1 MTIPKVGVIISY
13 GEERLFLERYGQVL
27 EAAGALPAY
36 LPYPARSATLDGY
49 LEWADGILATGGE
62 DVHPEEYGEPPIPGL
77 RAVDRARDRFELAL
91 LRRAVERDRP
101 VLAIC
106 RGVQALNVA
115 MGGTLYQD
123 LRTQVPEGL
132 VHEPEPLWDGDGR
145 LAACGHEVTVEEGS
159 ALAAMLGRRRVSVN
173 SYHHQA
179 IREPGADVRIVARAP
194 DGVVEAVELPARRF
208 VLGLQW
214 HLELMLG
221 EGAGA
226 EAILGRFVD
235 ECGRAAGSVGRALA
249 AGGRA

>member
-1 MTIPKVGVIISY
+1 MVISY

-36 LPYPARSATLDGY
+36 LPYPARRATLDGY
-49 LEWADGILATGGE
+49 LEWSDGIVATGGE
-62 DVHPEEYGEPPIPGL
+62 DVHPEEYGEPPIPELG
-77 RAVDRARDRFELAL
+77 AVDRARDRFELAL

-106 RGVQALNVA
+106 RGIQALNVA

-123 LRTQVPEGL
+123 LRAQVPG
-132 VHEPEPLWDGDGR
+132 VVAHEPEPLWEGDGR
-145 LAACGHEVTVEEGS
+145 LAACGHEVTVETGS
-159 ALAAMLGRRRVSVN
+159 VLAATLGRRRVSVN

-179 IREPGADVRIVARAP
+179 VREPGAGVRIVARAP
-194 DGVVEAVELPARRF
+194 DGVVEAIELPSRRF

-214 HLELMLG
+214 HLELMIG
-221 EGAGA
+221 QDAGA
-226 EAILGRFVD
+226 EAILGRFVE
-235 ECGRAAGSVGRALA
+235 ECGRVAGTGARAVE